1 MPDWRSEIA
10 RRIADERLDAAS
22 EHQLIEEL
30 AQDLEDRYREMLA
43 GGEEEAAARDEVL
56 RGLGEI
62 DTSRWRG
69 RRPHTQPSP
78 AGSASSGSIA
88 LDFFRDLRYGWRVI
102 RRTPALT
109 SFAALSLALGIG
121 ANTTVFTIINT
132 LLLHPIV
139 AADPARLAMVY
150 ESGGKDARQAT
161 SRLPLS
167 YPNFQ
172 DYARS
177 QQCFSEMAAFTPP
190 ELLTLGGQAEQQNF
204 FGEFVTARYFDALG
218 IAPALGRFFLPKE
231 DTIPGSAPVAVI
243 SYAAWKTRFGG
254 ASGVVGRTLELNR
267 VAFTV
272 VGVAP
277 KNFLG
282 LSPIF
287 GPDVWLPATMADSG
301 AVRGALSDRGKPLF
315 RAFGRLDPGFTLQR
329 AQAAFEP
336 MAATLEREY
345 PDANQGRSI
354 TVRPLADELFSNAGG
369 SSGLAFGSAVLLA
382 IVMLVLGI
390 ACSNVANLLLARA
403 LARRSEIAVRLAMGA
418 ERTRLVRQMLTESL
432 LLSLLSCPCGIALG
446 YAGCRFVWSFVPA
459 NVAAN
464 MTTPRMD
471 TTVLLFAVAVSL
483 MTALFFG
490 LAPALRASRTD
501 VAAGLKEESRSAG
514 RTRRMVSL
522 GNVLLVAQVAFSTL
536 CLLTAAL
543 FFRSIQRAYA
553 VDPGFQA
560 NRLAIFLVDP
570 HQAGYD
576 QTRAKEFYRDARQRV
591 SALPGVAS
599 DSWASGPP
607 FWHTASRTIEVEGA
621 EQRKKADGI
630 ATVDF
635 TVDTDYFATMGIELL
650 RGRTFE
656 EADRDGTMPV
666 AVVNETLA
674 ERYWPGGD
682 ALGHR
687 FQFAGDPVLRQVVGI
702 VKTANYTTLGEAPQP
717 CVYVPLRQNFSNGM
731 YLYVRSQG
739 EPQKLLPEV
748 QREIRSMDANLQ
760 IGDVRTGAGL
770 IKNVLW
776 GAIVGVSL
784 LGVFGSLALV
794 LASVGLYGVMAYSV
808 TRRRREIGLRV
819 ALGASPSAVVS
830 LILREGMTLV
840 VCGVGIGLSAGLL
853 AGRLLSGMLFGIG
866 PSDPVSLAT
875 SAAVLLAVAWIAC
888 YMPARAATRIDPITA
903 LREL

>member
-10 RRIADERLDAAS
+10 RRMADARLDPAS
-22 EHQLIEEL
+22 EHELIEEL

-43 GGEEEAAARDEVL
+43 GGEDETAAREAVL
-56 RGLGEI
+56 RGVGDI
-62 DTSRWRG
+62 DTSRWRRQSG
-69 RRPHTQPSP
+69 RSQLSP
-78 AGSASSGSIA
+78 AGSASSGNIV
-88 LDFFRDLRYGWRVI
+88 LDFFRDLHYGWRVV

-109 SFAALSLALGIG
+109 FLAALSLALGIG

-139 AADPARLAMVY
+139 ASDPAQLAMVY
-150 ESGGKDARQAT
+150 EVGSKDTPQAT
-161 SRLPLS
+161 THLPLS
-167 YPNFQ
+167 YLNFQ
-172 DYARS
+172 DYAKS
-177 QQCFSEMAAFTPP
+177 QHCFAEMAAFTPP
-190 ELLTLGGQAEQQNF
+190 ELLTLGGQAAPQNM

-218 IAPALGRFFLPKE
+218 ISPALGRFFLPQE
-231 DTIPGSAPVAVI
+231 DTAPGSAPVAVM

-254 ASGVVGRTLELNR
+254 APGVIGRTLELNR

-282 LSPIF
+282 LSPMF
-287 GPDVWLPATMADSG
+287 GPDVWLPATMAETGS
-301 AVRGALSDRGKPLF
+301 ARGALSDRGKPLF
-315 RAFGRLDPGFTLQR
+315 RSFGRLKSGFTLQR
-329 AQAAFEP
+329 AQAVFEP
-336 MAATLEREY
+336 LAVALEREY
-345 PDANQGRSI
+345 PDSNQGRRI
-354 TVRPLADELFSNAGG
+354 AVRPLSEELFSNAGG
-369 SSGLAFGSAVLLA
+369 SGGLAFGSAVLLA

-390 ACSNVANLLLARA
+390 ACSNVANLLLARG
-403 LARRSEIAVRLAMGA
+403 LARRSEIAVRLSMGA
-418 ERTRLVRQMLTESL
+418 ERTRLIRQMLTESV

-471 TTVLLFAVAVSL
+471 ATVLLFALAVSL
-483 MTALFFG
+483 LTAIFFG
-490 LAPALRASRTD
+490 LAPALRASKTD
-501 VAAGLKEESRSAG
+501 VAEALKEESRSAG

-522 GNVLLVAQVAFSTL
+522 GNLLLVAQVAFSMV

-553 VDPGFQA
+553 IDPGFQTS
-560 NRLAIFLVDP
+560 RLAIFLVDP

-576 QTRAKEFYRDARQRV
+576 QTRAKEFYREARQRV

-607 FWHTASRTIEVEGA
+607 FWRTASRTIEVEGA

-650 RGRTFE
+650 HGRTFAE
-656 EADRDGTMPV
+656 TDRDGTLPV
-666 AVVNETLA
+666 AVVNDTLA
-674 ERYWPGGD
+674 ERYWPRGD

-687 FQFAGDPVLRQVVGI
+687 FQFAGDPMWRQVVGI

-717 CVYVPLRQNFSNGM
+717 CVYIPLRQNFSGGM

-739 EPQKLLPEV
+739 EPQRLLAEV

-770 IKNVLW
+770 IQNVLW

-794 LASVGLYGVMAYSV
+794 LASVGLYGVIAYSV

-819 ALGASPSAVVS
+819 ALGASPSAVVR
-830 LILREGMTLV
+830 LILGEGMALV
-840 VCGVGIGLSAGLL
+840 ACGVGIGLGVGLL
-853 AGRLLSGMLFGIG
+853 AARLLSRMLFGIG
-866 PSDPVSLAT
+866 PSDPISLAAA
-875 SAAVLLAVAWIAC
+875 AAVLLAVAFIAC
-888 YMPARAATRIDPITA
+888 YVPARAATHIDPITA
-903 LREL
+903 LRDL